1 MRELGRGG
9 MATVY
14 LCTDSKFDRQVAI
27 KLLHPELGA
36 AVGADRFHREI
47 RIATGLSHPSIL
59 PAFDSGES
67 PDGRLFYVMPFVDG
81 ESLRTRL
88 QRERQLPVEDAIRIT
103 AQIASGLAYAHG
115 RGIIHRDVKP
125 ENILLQGTE
134 AVIADFG
141 IARAVQA
148 TEGDSITQTGMTI
161 GTPQYMSPEQAMGD
175 RTIDGRADQY
185 SLACVTFEMLAGQPP
200 FVAPSLQQLAMKHVS
215 EQVPL
220 ISTVRPSIPDE
231 LENVILRALE
241 KTPADRWPSLE
252 EYAKALTEVAATTGT
267 WARRTTRSAV
277 VPVTRKYKSSG
288 STAGIPQPRYIF
300 AAGAVAGLMLVGLV
314 AWRFNARAAETL
326 HDNADRL
333 AVLYFQDQG
342 DNDSTRA
349 LADGFTESLI
359 ERLSEVPALTV
370 ASKNGVL
377 RFRGADVSP
386 DSVGRALGVGSIVE
400 GTVVPTARGARV
412 TVSLTTADNAL
423 LGRTAAEYDST
434 RASLAAFTDSLVEKV
449 ALFLQGRVGA
459 EVALRESRR
468 GTSSTDAWML
478 VQRAE
483 VRNKEADSLVLAGAL
498 EEPQRVL
505 AVSDSLL
512 VLAEKADAHWSKP
525 ITLRARGQYLRAQS
539 TRDPLRVGAVIDTGL
554 ALAER
559 AIALNPRDADA
570 LELKGRLLYLKINR
584 QVVTETKA
592 MDRVLAESQ
601 QALTNAVSV
610 NKNQA
615 GAWDALSALHYRKPD
630 LLEVIRSAEKA
641 YEADAWLRSSRDIL
655 IRLFYATYNLE
666 LFPEAMK
673 KLAEFQ
679 RRFPSDPFG
688 PQARLFM
695 YRAKGQSV
703 DVDSAW
709 AYLDEYVKRSPE
721 ARRAFNRKSG
731 EMLVAGA
738 IARKAVDTRDK
749 AMGDSARRVLK
760 RARTTDAAIDPRREL
775 MANEASV
782 RVILGD
788 YDEAVDLL
796 NGYVTVNPDHRRGFA
811 NRTGWMWR
819 DLQSHPRF
827 KALISGL

>member
-1 MRELGRGG
+1 

-14 LCTDSKFDRQVAI
+14 LCTDTKFDRRVAI

-36 AVGADRFHREI
+36 AVGAERFHREI
-47 RIATGLSHPSIL
+47 KIATGLSHPSIL
-59 PAFDSGES
+59 PAFDSGQT
-67 PDGRLFYVMPFVDG
+67 PGGHLFYVMPYVEG

-103 AQIASGLAYAHG
+103 AQIANGLQYAHG
-115 RGIIHRDVKP
+115 RSIIHRDVKP

-134 AVIADFG
+134 SVIADFG
-141 IARAVQA
+141 IARAVSGA
-148 TEGDSITQTGMTI
+148 ASADSITQTGMTI
-161 GTPQYMSPEQAMGD
+161 GTPQYMSPEQATGD
-175 RTIDGRADQY
+175 RAIDGRADQY
-185 SLACVTFEMLAGQPP
+185 SLACVTYEMLAGQPP
-200 FVAPSLQQLAMKHVS
+200 FVAPSLQALAMKHIN
-215 EQVPL
+215 EAVPL

-231 LENVILRALE
+231 LEDVILRALS
-241 KTPADRWPSLE
+241 KSSADRWPTVQQ
-252 EYAKALTEVAATTGT
+252 YAEALTGVAMTSGT
-267 WARRTTRSAV
+267 WARRTGARTGAIPPTRRYRA
-277 VPVTRKYKSSG
+277 SG
-288 STAGIPQPRYIF
+288 ASLPQPKYIF
-300 AAGAVAGLMLVGLV
+300 AAGALAGLMLVGLV
-314 AWRFNARAAETL
+314 AWKFGGRTETL
-326 HDNADRL
+326 HDKADHL
-333 AVLYFQDQG
+333 AVLYFQNPAG
-342 DNDSTRA
+342 DTSARA

-370 ASKNGVL
+370 ASRNGAL
-377 RFRGADVSP
+377 RFRGTDVSA
-386 DSVGRALGVGSIVE
+386 DSVGRTLGVGSIVE
-400 GTVVPTARGARV
+400 GTVVPTSRGARV

-434 RASLAAFTDSLVEKV
+434 RASLAAFTDTLVEKV

-468 GTSSTDAWML
+468 GTSSADAWML

-483 VRNKEADSLVLAGAL
+483 VRNKEADSLVLAGAI
-498 EEPQRVL
+498 EEPQTVL
-505 AVSDSLL
+505 AASDSLL
-512 VLAEKADAHWSKP
+512 MLAESADSRWSRP
-525 ITLRARGQYLRAQS
+525 VTLRARAMYLRAQA
-539 TRDPLRVGAVIDTGL
+539 TRDGLRVGAVIDSGL
-554 ALAER
+554 ALADR

-570 LELKGRLLYLKINR
+570 LELKGRLLYLKVSR

-592 MDRVLAESQ
+592 MDQVVARAEE
-601 QALTNAVSV
+601 ALTQAVSV

-630 LLEVIRSAEKA
+630 LLEIIRSAEKA

-673 KLAEFQ
+673 KLVEFQ
-679 RRFPSDPFG
+679 RRFPADAFG
-688 PQARLFM
+688 MEGRLFM
-695 YRAKGQSV
+695 YRAKGQTV

-709 AYLDEYVKRSPE
+709 TYLDEFVKRSPE
-721 ARRAFNRKSG
+721 ARRPFIRRRG

-738 IARKAVDTRDK
+738 IARKAVDTRD
-749 AMGDSARRVLK
+749 ATLGDSARRVLK
-760 RARTTDAAIDPRREL
+760 RARTTDPAIDPRRDL

-819 DLQSHPRF
+819 DLQSHPKF
-827 KALISGL
+827 KSLIAGL